1 MVEGHHLKPEYLQ
14 VQYLSKKRRALCFLL
29 SDSAFLALGVA
40 VRNGGKRADGSVK
53 ATLVYKNYI
62 SVSCGS
68 FAKPCRGRSLGN
80 KRCHYTL
87 AILLNHVEC

>member
-1 MVEGHHLKPEYLQ
+1 MEY
-14 VQYLSKKRRALCFLL
+14 
-29 SDSAFLALGVA
+29 A
-40 VRNGGKRADGSVK
+40 VRSGGKRADGSVK

-68 FAKPCRGRSLGN
+68 FVKPCRGRSLGN

-87 AILLNHVEC
+87 AILLNVSKGAFHALLTQGYPVMHCDNCHG